1 MKLKASL
8 LVMAAIVA
16 GGIAWAAP
24 SGPISILDLFKR
36 LPEPPATAADAA
48 KWYDKEGK
56 LIQPAL
62 RAVLADLEAHKKSTK
77 AMQDAAQ
84 LKSSAQQ
91 AGDLS
96 NTMAGY
102 GIDMSR
108 VNDPAYV
115 KQVQER
121 MKQMSPQE
129 MMAMSMKMAQPS
141 AARPVQEPPQVVA
154 AAAASSAYQQ
164 KMQDRLQTHMKT
176 WSDVDAAVNRIT
188 AQGYPAAIL
197 AQKPRVESDCIG
209 DDGSCV
215 AQWTAYAN
223 KLLPLM
229 IARDNEILQVRRAAY
244 LRARDA
250 MSGAVQEANT
260 HLVATQYGTAAQG
273 DQNKMS
279 ILGYDQL
286 VVAELEQLVE
296 KLEEAAHRAA
306 IATNCGI
313 TAVTEPI
320 TCR

>member
-1 MKLKASL
+1 MKAKVSLVAIAVVVGGLAS
-8 LVMAAIVA
+8 
-16 GGIAWAAP
+16 AAP
-24 SGPISILDLFKR
+24 SEPAAILDLFKR
-36 LPEPPATAADAA
+36 IPEPPASAADAA
-48 KWYDKEGK
+48 KWYDKDGK

-77 AMQDAAQ
+77 AMQEAAQ
-84 LKSSAQQ
+84 SKTSAQQ
-91 AGDLS
+91 VGDLGK
-96 NTMAGY
+96 TMAGY

-108 VNDPAYV
+108 MNDPAYV
-115 KQVQER
+115 KQVQDR

-141 AARPVQEPPQVVA
+141 MPRPVEETPPVVA

-164 KMQDRLQTHMKT
+164 KTQDRLQAYMKT
-176 WSDVDAAVNRIT
+176 WGDVDAAVNKIT
-188 AQGYPAAIL
+188 AQGYPAQIL

-244 LRARDA
+244 LRARDQ
-250 MSGAVQEANT
+250 MSGAIQEANR
-260 HLVATQYGTAAQG
+260 HLAATQYGAAAQG
-273 DQNKMS
+273 DQNKLM

-286 VVAELEQLVE
+286 VVSELEQLVA
-296 KLEEAAHRAA
+296 KLEETVHRAA

>member
-1 MKLKASL
+1 VGSIAS
-8 LVMAAIVA
+8 
-16 GGIAWAAP
+16 AAP
-24 SGPISILDLFKR
+24 SDPVSVLDLFKR
-36 LPEPPATAADAA
+36 LPEPPATPADAA
-48 KWYDKEGK
+48 KWYDKDGK

-62 RAVLADLEAHKKSTK
+62 RSVLSDLEAHKKATK

-84 LKSSAQQ
+84 AKSSAQQ
-91 AGDLS
+91 AGNIT
-96 NTMAGY
+96 NTMSGY
-102 GIDMSR
+102 GVDMSR
-108 VNDPAYV
+108 MNDPTYV

-129 MMAMSMKMAQPS
+129 IMAMSMKMAQPS
-141 AARPVQEPPQVVA
+141 MQRPVQETPPVVA

-164 KMQDRLQTHMKT
+164 KMQERLQTHMKT
-176 WSDVDAAVNRIT
+176 WSDVDAAINKIT

-229 IARDNEILQVRRAAY
+229 IARDNEILQVRRTAY

-250 MSGAVQEANT
+250 MSGAVQEANG
-260 HLVATQYGTAAQG
+260 HLVAAQYGAAAQG

-286 VVAELEQLVE
+286 VVAEFEQLVE

-306 IATNCGI
+306 IATNCG
-313 TAVTEPI
+313 TRAVSEPI

>member
-16 GGIAWAAP
+16 GGIASAAP

-121 MKQMSPQE
+121 MK
-129 MMAMSMKMAQPS
+129 
-141 AARPVQEPPQVVA
+141 
-154 AAAASSAYQQ
+154 
-164 KMQDRLQTHMKT
+164 
-176 WSDVDAAVNRIT
+176 
-188 AQGYPAAIL
+188 
-197 AQKPRVESDCIG
+197 
-209 DDGSCV
+209 
-215 AQWTAYAN
+215 
-223 KLLPLM
+223 
-229 IARDNEILQVRRAAY
+229 
-244 LRARDA
+244 
-250 MSGAVQEANT
+250 
-260 HLVATQYGTAAQG
+260 
-273 DQNKMS
+273 
-279 ILGYDQL
+279 
-286 VVAELEQLVE
+286 
-296 KLEEAAHRAA
+296 
-306 IATNCGI
+306 
-313 TAVTEPI
+313 
-320 TCR
+320 

>member
-1 MKLKASL
+1 M
-8 LVMAAIVA
+8 
-16 GGIAWAAP
+16 
-24 SGPISILDLFKR
+24 FKR
-36 LPEPPATAADAA
+36 LPEPPSTAADAA
-48 KWYDKEGK
+48 KWYDKDGNP
-56 LIQPAL
+56 IQPAM
-62 RAVLADLEAHKKSTK
+62 RSVLADLEAHKNSTK
-77 AMQDAAQ
+77 AMQDSAQ
-84 LKSSAQQ
+84 AKTSAQQ
-91 AGDLS
+91 AGNLT

-102 GIDMSR
+102 GIDMTR
-108 VNDPAYV
+108 MNDPAYV
-115 KQVQER
+115 KQVQDR

-141 AARPVQEPPQVVA
+141 MARPVQETPQVVA

-164 KMQDRLQTHMKT
+164 KMQERLQTHMKT
-176 WSDVDAAVNRIT
+176 WSDVDAAVNKIT

-197 AQKPRVESDCIG
+197 AQKLRVESDCIG

-229 IARDNEILQVRRAAY
+229 IARDNEILQIRRAAY

-250 MSGAVQEANT
+250 MSGTVQESNT
-260 HLVATQYGTAAQG
+260 HLVATQYGATAQG

-286 VVAELEQLVE
+286 VVSELEQVVD
-296 KLEEAAHRAA
+296 KMEEAVHRAA